1 MRRLLVLSALAVL
14 GVGCSPPPR
23 PVNLAPP
30 MPLTALGP
38 GDVFELRIVGEDKL
52 PTTFVVAPDGTVD
65 LPYVQRV
72 KVDSLEPQDVAQTVH
87 DKLAAGQFLTDATVS
102 VNVKE
107 YVSKR
112 VEILGEVQKPGSI
125 SIQPGMT
132 LLRAIALA
140 GGFNAMARKGAVS
153 LRRRTARGT
162 EVVPI
167 DVEAILDNKIPDV
180 PLQAGDSVFI
190 PQRIA

>member
-1 MRRLLVLSALAVL
+1 MRRPLVLAVIAVL
-14 GVGCSPPPR
+14 AAGCSPPPR

-30 MPLTALGP
+30 MPLTSLGP

-65 LPYVQRV
+65 LPYVKRL
-72 KVDSLEPQDVAQTVH
+72 KVASLEPQEIAATVH
-87 DKLAAGQFLTDATVS
+87 DRLAAGQFLSDATVS

-153 LRRRTARGT
+153 LRRKTSTGTAI
-162 EVVPI
+162 VPI
-167 DVEAILDNKIPDV
+167 DVEAILDAKIPDV
-180 PLQAGDSVFI
+180 LLQAGDSVFV

>member
-1 MRRLLVLSALAVL
+1 MRCLLVLGPLAALVA
-14 GVGCSPPPR
+14 GCGAAPR

-30 MPLTALGP
+30 LPLTSLGP
-38 GDVFELRIVGEDKL
+38 GDVFELRIVGEEKL

-72 KVDSLEPQDVAQTVH
+72 KVGSLEPQDIARTVH
-87 DKLAAGQFLTDATVS
+87 DRLAAGRFLTDATVS

-140 GGFNAMARKGAVS
+140 GGFNAMARTHAVS
-153 LRRRTARGT
+153 LRRKTAAGT
-162 EVVPI
+162 EVVGI
-167 DVEAILDNKIPDV
+167 DVQAILDAKIPDV
-180 PLQAGDSVFI
+180 LLQAGDSVFV

>member
-1 MRRLLVLSALAVL
+1 M
-14 GVGCSPPPR
+14 
-23 PVNLAPP
+23 
-30 MPLTALGP
+30 
-38 GDVFELRIVGEDKL
+38 
-52 PTTFVVAPDGTVD
+52 
-65 LPYVQRV
+65 
-72 KVDSLEPQDVAQTVH
+72 
-87 DKLAAGQFLTDATVS
+87 
-102 VNVKE
+102 KE

-140 GGFNAMARKGAVS
+140 GGFNAMARTHAGQPPP
-153 LRRRTARGT
+153 RRTLKGT

-167 DVEAILDNKIPDV
+167 DVQAILDAKIPDV
-180 PLQAGDSVFI
+180 PLQAGDSVFV